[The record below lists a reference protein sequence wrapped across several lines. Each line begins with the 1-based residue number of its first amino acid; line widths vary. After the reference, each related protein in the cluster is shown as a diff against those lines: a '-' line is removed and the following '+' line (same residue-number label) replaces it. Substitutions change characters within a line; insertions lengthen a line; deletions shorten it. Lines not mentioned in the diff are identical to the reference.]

1 MEEQMKQLQDQG
13 FLLLSNRA
21 SRVDVDDLDSP
32 SFSKPLECTDFTV
45 NQGPKWSEED
55 APSQLE
61 PPDDDVDVMLGKK
74 NWDRKTWKDCRCSVL
89 KCPPCHVQLFCQ
101 KPPRKVERESSLRF
115 SIDLKSL
122 PVTWSDLE
130 ISGNTY
136 PFTSFSCSFEVGP
149 VTCINEVL
157 WVTATPAWLRLV

>member
-1 MEEQMKQLQDQG
+1 MKQLQDQG

-61 PPDDDVDVMLGKK
+61 PPDDLVPPDDDVDVMLGKK
-74 NWDRKTWKDCRCSVL
+74 KCDRKTWKDCRCSVL

-101 KPPRKVERESSLRF
+101 KPLRKVERESSLRF
-115 SIDLKSL
+115 SIGSIDLKSL
-122 PVTWSDLE
+122 PVTWRSAATL
-130 ISGNTY
+130 IPSQA
-136 PFTSFSCSFEVGP
+136 FHALSKL
-149 VTCINEVL
+149 VL
-157 WVTATPAWLRLV
+157 